1 MGGNTNF
8 RDVLMVQALNYKIE
22 KKEKHDV
29 ALDKSFSKKVLNLD
43 RTFRWATGLNPLFY
57 ARHNFNKILTK

>member
-29 ALDKSFSKKVLNLD
+29 ALGI
-43 RTFRWATGLNPLFY
+43 R
-57 ARHNFNKILTK
+57 